1 MTEILIE
8 NGVQIATTLILT
20 LIGVFGA
27 WLSAKLAKKTE
38 LENIN
43 AAQQEVIAM
52 AKQTVGELQQT
63 LVEEL
68 KAASADGK
76 LTNAEVVSLGE
87 KLYNKTQAKI
97 SAAAKSIL
105 QAANVDLG
113 TLIRGA
119 AEDWILA
126 LKSE

>member
-1 MTEILIE
+1 MLDILIE
-8 NGVQIATTLILT
+8 NGVSIVATLVIT

-27 WLSAKLAKKTE
+27 WLEAKLAKKTE

-119 AEDWILA
+119 AEDWILT
-126 LKSE
+126 LRSE